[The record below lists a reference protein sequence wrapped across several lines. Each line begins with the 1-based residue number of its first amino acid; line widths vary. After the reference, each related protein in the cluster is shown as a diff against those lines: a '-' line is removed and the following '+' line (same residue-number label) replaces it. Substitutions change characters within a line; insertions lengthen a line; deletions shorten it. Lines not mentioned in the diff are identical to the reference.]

1 MRSVLITGASGGI
14 GAAMAEAYARAGYGV
29 ALHYFRGG
37 ERAAAQALRLRREYG
52 VPAVAVGADL
62 RVTEQVQTLVRTA
75 KRELGFLGVLVNNA
89 GVAGQKLFTELTDE
103 EWDEMISVHLGGTFR
118 CCRAVL
124 GEMLRRHEGSILNVS
139 SMWGQTG
146 GSCEVHYSAA
156 KAGVIGLT
164 RALAKE
170 VAPSGVTVNCIAPGV
185 IRTPMLDGFTEEE
198 LGELAERTPLGR
210 LGTPEDIAAAAVF
223 LTSPEA
229 SFITGQVL
237 GVNGGFVI

>member
-1 MRSVLITGASGGI
+1 
-14 GAAMAEAYARAGYGV
+14 
-29 ALHYFRGG
+29 
-37 ERAAAQALRLRREYG
+37 
-52 VPAVAVGADL
+52 
-62 RVTEQVQTLVRTA
+62 
-75 KRELGFLGVLVNNA
+75 
-89 GVAGQKLFTELTDE
+89 
-103 EWDEMISVHLGGTFR
+103 
-118 CCRAVL
+118 
-124 GEMLRRHEGSILNVS
+124 
-139 SMWGQTG
+139 MWGQTG

-185 IRTPMLDGFTEEE
+185 IRTPMLDGFTEAE
-198 LGELAERTPLGR
+198 LDELADRTPLGR
-210 LGTPEDIAAAAVF
+210 LGTPEDVAAAAVF

>member
-14 GAAMAEAYARAGYGV
+14 GAALAEAYARAGYGV

-37 ERAAAQALRLRREYG
+37 ERAAGNALRLRREYG
-52 VPAVAVGADL
+52 VPTLALGADL
-62 RVTEQVQTLVRTA
+62 RVTSEVQALVQTA
-75 KRELGFLGVLVNNA
+75 ERELGFLGVLVNNA

-103 EWDEMISVHLGGTFR
+103 EWEEMISVHLGGTFR

-124 GEMLRRHEGSILNVS
+124 PRMLRRHEGSILNIS

-185 IRTPMLDGFTEEE
+185 IRTPMLDGFTEAE
-198 LGELAERTPLGR
+198 LDELADRTPLGR